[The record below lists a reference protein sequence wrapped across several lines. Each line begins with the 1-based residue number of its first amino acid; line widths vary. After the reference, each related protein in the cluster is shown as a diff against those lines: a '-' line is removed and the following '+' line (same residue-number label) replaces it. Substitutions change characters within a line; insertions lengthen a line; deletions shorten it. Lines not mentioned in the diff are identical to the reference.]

1 MCKKTAFFGKYILFF
16 TFYLVYNSFMN
27 ILKLL
32 RERNKFTQDFVAGK
46 LGVTRQS
53 YMRYET
59 GEVELTASAIR
70 TLANLYQIEYR
81 NIIDGIMP
89 EDTIVYMGGKD
100 RDIEK
105 FRQIVLYTLQA
116 AGDLVY
122 LTQSDFYKLIYLIH
136 KDFYEQYLVS
146 LTSLYYPE
154 QSASEG
160 ISIYANEMSKMADD
174 NLVEFLNTSIHKGQ
188 NKKIIPLKRSNL
200 NYLSGTEVC
209 FLNREFAKYS
219 TGLE

>member
-1 MCKKTAFFGKYILFF
+1 
-16 TFYLVYNSFMN
+16 MN

-32 RERNKFTQDFVAGK
+32 RDRNKFTQDFVAEK

-70 TLANLYQIEYR
+70 TLANLYQVEYR

-89 EDTIVYMGGKD
+89 EDTIVYMSGKG
-100 RDIEK
+100 RDMEK

-122 LTQSDFYKLIYLIH
+122 LTQSDFYKLIYLLH
-136 KDFYEQYLVS
+136 KDFYEQYFVQ

-154 QSASEG
+154 QSDPEG
-160 ISIYANEMSKMADD
+160 IPIYANEISKMAED
-174 NLVEFLNTSIHKGQ
+174 NLVDFINTSIHKGQ

-219 TGLE
+219 TEF

>member
-1 MCKKTAFFGKYILFF
+1 
-16 TFYLVYNSFMN
+16 MN

-32 RERNKFTQDFVAGK
+32 RERNKFTQEFVANK

-53 YMRYET
+53 YIRYET

-70 TLANLYQIEYR
+70 VLANLYQIEYR

-89 EDTIVYMGGKD
+89 EDTVVYMSRRNHD
-100 RDIEK
+100 VEK

-122 LTQSDFYKLIYLIH
+122 LTQTDFYKLIYLIH
-136 KDFYEQYLVS
+136 KDFYEQYLVQ

-154 QSASEG
+154 QSLTEG
-160 ISIYANEMSKMADD
+160 LSIYANEISKMAEE
-174 NLVEFLNTSIHKGQ
+174 NLIEFINTSIHKGQ
-188 NKKIIPLKRSNL
+188 AKKIIPLTRSNL
-200 NYLSGTEVC
+200 NYLTGTEVC
-209 FLNREFAKYS
+209 FLHREFARYS
-219 TGLE
+219 TEF

>member
-1 MCKKTAFFGKYILFF
+1 
-16 TFYLVYNSFMN
+16 MN

-32 RERNKFTQDFVAGK
+32 RERNKFTQEFVADK

-53 YMRYET
+53 YIRYET

-70 TLANLYQIEYR
+70 ILANLYQIEYR

-89 EDTIVYMGGKD
+89 EDTVVYMSGNN

-105 FRQIVLYTLQA
+105 FRQIVLYALQT

-122 LTQSDFYKLIYLIH
+122 LVHSDFYKLIYLIH
-136 KDFYEQYLVS
+136 KDFYEQYFVK

-154 QSASEG
+154 QSLSEG
-160 ISIYANEMSKMADD
+160 MSIYANEISKMEKD
-174 NLVEFLNTSIHKGQ
+174 NLVEMINTAIHKGQ
-188 NKKIIPLKRSNL
+188 AKKIIPLKRANL

-209 FLNREFAKYS
+209 FLHREFAKYS
-219 TGLE
+219 TEF

>member
-1 MCKKTAFFGKYILFF
+1 
-16 TFYLVYNSFMN
+16 MN

-32 RERNKFTQDFVAGK
+32 RERNKFTQEFVADK

-53 YMRYET
+53 YIRYET

-70 TLANLYQIEYR
+70 ILANLYQIEYR

-89 EDTIVYMGGKD
+89 EDTVVYMSGNN

-105 FRQIVLYTLQA
+105 FRQIVLYALQT

-122 LTQSDFYKLIYLIH
+122 LTHSDFYKLIYIIH
-136 KDFYEQYLVS
+136 KDFYEQYFVK

-154 QSASEG
+154 QSMSEG
-160 ISIYANEMSKMADD
+160 IPIYSNEISKMEED
-174 NLVEFLNTSIHKGQ
+174 NLIEMINTAIHKGQ
-188 NKKIIPLKRSNL
+188 TKKIIPLKRANL

-209 FLNREFAKYS
+209 FLHREFAKYS
-219 TGLE
+219 TEF

>member
-1 MCKKTAFFGKYILFF
+1 
-16 TFYLVYNSFMN
+16 MN

-32 RERNKFTQDFVAGK
+32 RERNKFTQEFVANK

-53 YMRYET
+53 YIRYET

-70 TLANLYQIEYR
+70 ILANLYQIEYR
-81 NIIDGIMP
+81 NIIDEIMP
-89 EDTIVYMGGKD
+89 EDTIVYMSGKN

-105 FRQIVLYTLQA
+105 FHQIVLYTLQA

-122 LTQSDFYKLIYLIH
+122 ITHSDFYKLIYLIH
-136 KDFYEQYLVS
+136 KDFYKQYFVH

-154 QSASEG
+154 QSEEEG
-160 ISIYANEMSKMADD
+160 LSIYANEISKMADE
-174 NLVEFLNTSIHKGQ
+174 NLIDFINTSIHKGQ
-188 NKKIIPLKRSNL
+188 SKKIIPLKRSNL

-219 TGLE
+219 TEF

>member
-1 MCKKTAFFGKYILFF
+1 
-16 TFYLVYNSFMN
+16 MN

-32 RERNKFTQDFVAGK
+32 RDRNKFTQDFVAEK

-59 GEVELTASAIR
+59 GEVELNASAIR
-70 TLANLYQIEYR
+70 ILANLYQVEYR

-89 EDTIVYMGGKD
+89 EDTIVYMSGNK

-122 LTQSDFYKLIYLIH
+122 LSQSDFYKLIYLIH
-136 KDFYEQYLVS
+136 KDFYEQYFVH
-146 LTSLYYPE
+146 LTSLHYSE

-160 ISIYANEMSKMADD
+160 IPIYSNEITKMADD
-174 NLVEFLNTSIHKGQ
+174 NLIEFINTSIHKGQ

-209 FLNREFAKYS
+209 FLHREFAKYS
-219 TGLE
+219 TEF

>member
-1 MCKKTAFFGKYILFF
+1 
-16 TFYLVYNSFMN
+16 MN

-32 RERNKFTQDFVAGK
+32 RERNKFTQEFVANK

-53 YMRYET
+53 YIRYET

-70 TLANLYQIEYR
+70 VLANLYQIEYK

-89 EDTIVYMGGKD
+89 EDTIVYMSGKN

-105 FRQIVLYTLQA
+105 FRQIVLYALQT

-136 KDFYEQYLVS
+136 KDFYEQYLIH

-154 QSASEG
+154 QSESEG
-160 ISIYANEMSKMADD
+160 ISIYANEISKMAED
-174 NLVEFLNTSIHKGQ
+174 NIIEFINTSIHKGQ
-188 NKKIIPLKRSNL
+188 NKKIIPLKRANL
-200 NYLSGTEVC
+200 NYLSGTEIS
-209 FLNREFAKYS
+209 FLHREFAKYS
-219 TGLE
+219 TEF

>member
-1 MCKKTAFFGKYILFF
+1 
-16 TFYLVYNSFMN
+16 MN

-32 RERNKFTQDFVAGK
+32 RERNKFTQEFVADK

-53 YMRYET
+53 YIRYET

-70 TLANLYQIEYR
+70 ILANLYQIEYR

-89 EDTIVYMGGKD
+89 EDTVVYMSGNN

-105 FRQIVLYTLQA
+105 FRQIVLYALQT

-122 LTQSDFYKLIYLIH
+122 LTHSDFYKLIYLIH
-136 KDFYEQYLVS
+136 KDFYEQYFVK

-154 QSASEG
+154 QSMSEG
-160 ISIYANEMSKMADD
+160 ISKMEED
-174 NLVEFLNTSIHKGQ
+174 NLIEMINTAIHKGQ
-188 NKKIIPLKRSNL
+188 TKKIIPLKRANL

-209 FLNREFAKYS
+209 FLHREFAKYS
-219 TGLE
+219 MEF

>member
-1 MCKKTAFFGKYILFF
+1 
-16 TFYLVYNSFMN
+16 MN

-32 RERNKFTQDFVAGK
+32 RDRNKFTQDFVAEK

-59 GEVELTASAIR
+59 GEVELNASAIR
-70 TLANLYQIEYR
+70 ILANLYQVEYR

-89 EDTIVYMGGKD
+89 EDTIVYMSGIK

-122 LTQSDFYKLIYLIH
+122 ITQTDFYKLIYLIH

-154 QSASEG
+154 QSFSEG
-160 ISIYANEMSKMADD
+160 LSIFSNEISKMSEE
-174 NLVEFLNTSIHKGQ
+174 NIIEFINTSIHKGQ

-209 FLNREFAKYS
+209 FLHREFARYS
-219 TGLE
+219 TEF

>member
-1 MCKKTAFFGKYILFF
+1 MTLFLTFF
-16 TFYLVYNSFMN
+16 LVYNNVMN

-32 RERNKFTQDFVAGK
+32 RDRNKFTQDFVAGK

-59 GEVELTASAIR
+59 GEVELNASAIR
-70 TLANLYQIEYR
+70 ILANLYQIEYK

-89 EDTIVYMGGKD
+89 EDTIVYMNGKD
-100 RDIEK
+100 RDVEK

-122 LTQSDFYKLIYLIH
+122 ITQAEFYKLIYLLH
-136 KDFYEQYLVS
+136 KDFYEQYFVQ
-146 LTSLYYPE
+146 LTSFHYPE
-154 QSASEG
+154 QSESEG
-160 ISIYANEMSKMADD
+160 LSIFANEISKMEED
-174 NLVEFLNTSIHKGQ
+174 NLIEFLNTSIHKGQ

-209 FLNREFAKYS
+209 FLHREFAKYS
-219 TGLE
+219 TAIE

>member
-1 MCKKTAFFGKYILFF
+1 
-16 TFYLVYNSFMN
+16 MN

-32 RERNKFTQDFVAGK
+32 RERNKFTQEFVANK

-53 YMRYET
+53 YIRYET

-89 EDTIVYMGGKD
+89 EDTIVYMSGKN

-122 LTQSDFYKLIYLIH
+122 LTHSDFYKLIYLIH
-136 KDFYEQYLVS
+136 KDFYEQYFVH

-154 QSASEG
+154 QSESEG
-160 ISIYANEMSKMADD
+160 FSIYANEISKMADD
-174 NLVEFLNTSIHKGQ
+174 NLIEFINTSIHKGQ
-188 NKKIIPLKRSNL
+188 SKKIIPLKRANL
-200 NYLSGTEVC
+200 NYLTGTEVC

-219 TGLE
+219 TEF

>member
-1 MCKKTAFFGKYILFF
+1 
-16 TFYLVYNSFMN
+16 MN

-32 RERNKFTQDFVAGK
+32 RDRNKFTQDFIAQK

-53 YMRYET
+53 YIRYEN
-59 GEVELTASAIR
+59 GEVELNASQIR
-70 TLANLYQIEYR
+70 ILANLYQIEYR

-89 EDTIVYMGGKD
+89 EDTIVYMGGPN
-100 RDIEK
+100 RDLEK
-105 FRQIVLYTLQA
+105 FRQIVLYALQT

-136 KDFYEQYLVS
+136 KDFYDLYFVQ

-154 QSASEG
+154 QSLQDGIPVYSNEIAKMSE
-160 ISIYANEMSKMADD
+160 E
-174 NLVEFLNTSIHKGQ
+174 NLVEFINTSIHKGQ
-188 NKKIIPLKRSNL
+188 TKKIIPLKRANL

-209 FLNREFAKYS
+209 FLHREFAKYS
-219 TGLE
+219 TEF